1 MCKVYNTIGCLNA
14 LQIHLVRYNIDEFR
28 TLNELIHFRKNYQFH
43 EKQIIADHTL
53 FVQEEN
59 VSLEKEILELKET
72 IQQNKNNLQDQL
84 KQKLGNLNQEIE
96 NLPATNSKII
106 PTIKDYWLNLILC
119 IKFWFSQLKFQFD
132 VALFYYRAK
141 KILSEKN
148 KRLAYISGNFQ
159 DAVNESSFLS
169 LQAFEKKK
177 EIIENLNNT
186 IYGAIGEKKVEDLL
200 KKLSDDYIL
209 INDFCCTFN
218 PPIYNKNNN
227 DRIHSIQIDHLLL
240 SPSGIFLIET
250 KNWSNDSINNSKLR
264 SPVEQILRTNFAVY
278 IMLNNELENLHQNLA
293 RHYWGNR
300 KVPIKNIV
308 VFTNNKPSE
317 EFQFV
322 KIVTLNELLPYIKC
336 FNPSFLFEET
346 EMIAD
351 FLLKFSE
358 QEKIRSKLSI

>member
-14 LQIHLVRYNIDEFR
+14 LQIHLVRYNIDHFH
-28 TLNELIHFRKNYQFH
+28 TLNELISFRKNYRIN
-43 EKQIIADHTL
+43 EEQIISDHTL
-53 FVQEEN
+53 FI
-59 VSLEKEILELKET
+59 EKEKTELEEGISELNTANEQTK
-72 IQQNKNNLQDQL
+72 IDLRNQL
-84 KQKLGNLNQEIE
+84 KQKLDILNQEIE

-106 PTIKDYWLNLILC
+106 PTIKDYWLNLVLC
-119 IKFWFSQLKFQFD
+119 IKFWFAQLKFQFD
-132 VALFYYRAK
+132 VAFFSYQAK
-141 KILSEKN
+141 KLLSEKN
-148 KRLAYISGNFQ
+148 KRLAYISANFQ

-177 EIIENLNNT
+177 EIIETLNNT

-200 KKLSDDYIL
+200 KKLPDDYIL
-209 INDFCCTFN
+209 INDFCCTFD
-218 PPIYNKNNN
+218 PPIYNKRNN
-227 DRIHSIQIDHLLL
+227 DHIHSIQIDHLLL

-293 RHYWGNR
+293 RQYWGNR